1 MKKEFLQ
8 KILSDI
14 SRVRIAVIGDFCL
27 DAYWFIDESVSEI
40 SIETGEPTRPVREQ
54 RYSLGGA
61 GNVANNLVSMGV
73 RDVRAFGVTG
83 KDPFGAEMEKIMQQT
98 GIETAN
104 LIIQDS
110 CWHTHTYSKPYIEEH
125 ELSRIDFGNF
135 NRLSESTADRL
146 ISNLVQAIP
155 GVDLILVNQQVPSGI
170 HTEYLRR
177 KLLDV
182 IGMFPDKIF
191 MADSRNFNEYYEGS
205 IRKMNDLEAVR
216 LCGLKRDPED
226 RVPFHEV
233 RNSALMLFERFR
245 KPVFITRGDRG
256 SITVDESGITEIP
269 SLMILSKVDTVGAG
283 DSYLAGAAAALASGY
298 GVKVAAG
305 IGTLVAGVTVQKLF
319 QTGTASPDEIL
330 GIGHDPDYVYSP
342 DLAEDI
348 RQAEYF
354 NGSEIEIINRMPV
367 SPRIKCAI
375 FDHDGTVST
384 LREGWELIMAPM
396 MVRAILG
403 DKFNDTDENVY
414 RKVQARVWDYI
425 DKTTGIQTI
434 TQMRGLPALVREFG
448 LVPENRILDG
458 VEYKKIYNDE
468 LIGMVREREK
478 KLKKNELNREDF
490 MVKNVLPF
498 IEFLKDRGILLFLAS
513 GTDAEDVRNE
523 AYTLGYGHFFGEH
536 IYGADNSMEGEAK
549 KRVLDKILDNI
560 GESEADSIVTFGD
573 GPVEIR
579 ETRKRGGI
587 TVGVASNEIRR
598 FGLNEKK
605 RERLVKAGADIIIP
619 DFSQSSFLSNLL
631 NIS

>member
-1 MKKEFLQ
+1 MKKEFLK

-27 DAYWFIDESVSEI
+27 DAYWFIDESASEI
-40 SIETGEPTRPVREQ
+40 SIETGELTRPVREQ

-61 GNVANNLVSMGV
+61 GNVASNLVSMGI
-73 RDVRAFGVTG
+73 RDVRAFGVIG
-83 KDPFGAEMEKIMQQT
+83 KDPFGSEMAKIMQQT
-98 GIETAN
+98 GIDTVN

-110 CWHTHTYSKPYIEEH
+110 LWHTHTYSKPYIEEH
-125 ELSRIDFGNF
+125 ELNRLDFGNF
-135 NRLSESTADRL
+135 NKLSESTADRL
-146 ISNLVQAIP
+146 ISKLVKAIP
-155 GVDLILVNQQVPSGI
+155 EVDLILINQQVPSGI

-177 KLLDV
+177 KLLEV
-182 IGMFPDKIF
+182 TGRFPDKIF
-191 MADSRNFNEYYEGS
+191 MVDSRNFNEYYEGS

-216 LCGLKRDPED
+216 LCGFIRDPED
-226 RVPFHEV
+226 RVPFQEV

-245 KPVFITRGDRG
+245 KPLFITRGDRG
-256 SITVDESGITEIP
+256 SLTVDESGISEIP

-298 GVKVAAG
+298 GVKVAAE

-348 RQAEYF
+348 RQAEYL
-354 NGSEIEIINRMPV
+354 NGSEIEIINRLPV
-367 SPRIKCAI
+367 SPHIKHAI

-384 LREGWELIMAPM
+384 LREGWERIMAPM
-396 MVRAILG
+396 MVKAILG

-414 RKVQARVWDYI
+414 RKVQTRVLDYI

-434 TQMRGLPALVREFG
+434 TQMKGLPALIREFG
-448 LVPENRILDG
+448 LVPENMILDEF
-458 VEYKKIYNDE
+458 EYKKIYNDE
-468 LIGMVREREK
+468 LLGIVREREK
-478 KLKKNELNREDF
+478 KLKNNELNREDF

-498 IEFLKDRGILLFLAS
+498 LQFLNDRGIVLYLAS
-513 GTDAEDVRNE
+513 GTDEEDVRNE
-523 AYTLGYGHFFGEH
+523 AYALGYGHFFCDQ
-536 IYGADNSMEGEAK
+536 IYGADTSVEGEAK

-560 GESEADSIVTFGD
+560 GESSASSIVTFGD

-605 RERLVKAGADIIIP
+605 RERLIKAGADIIIP
-619 DFSQSSFLSNLL
+619 DFSQSSILSNLL

>member
-73 RDVRAFGVTG
+73 GDVRTFGVTG
-83 KDPFGAEMEKIMQQT
+83 KDPFGVEMEKIMQEKGIDT
-98 GIETAN
+98 GN

-110 CWHTHTYSKPYIEEH
+110 CWHTHTYSKPYIEER

-135 NRLSESTADRL
+135 NELSVNTADRL
-146 ISNLVQAIP
+146 ISNLVETIP
-155 GVDLILVNQQVPSGI
+155 SVDLILINQQVSSGI

-182 IGMFPDKIF
+182 IRKFPDKFFIT
-191 MADSRNFNEYYEGS
+191 DSRNFNEHYEGT
-205 IRKMNDLEAVR
+205 IRKMNDFEAVR
-216 LCGLKRDPED
+216 LCGYKRGPDD
-226 RVPFHEV
+226 RVPFQEV
-233 RNSALMLFERFR
+233 RNSALMLYERFR
-245 KPVFITRGDRG
+245 KPLFITRGDRG
-256 SITVDESGITEIP
+256 SITVDDSGIFEIP
-269 SLMILSKVDTVGAG
+269 SLMILSPVDTVGAG

-298 GVKVAAG
+298 SVKIAAEF
-305 IGTLVAGVTVQKLF
+305 GTLVAGVTVQKLF

-348 RQAEYF
+348 RQAKYF
-354 NGSEIEIINRMPV
+354 NGSEIEIINRLPA
-367 SPRIKCAI
+367 SPRIKHAI
-375 FDHDGTVST
+375 FDHDGTIST

-403 DKFNDTDENVY
+403 DKFNDTDESVY
-414 RKVQARVWDYI
+414 RKVQTRVWDYI
-425 DKTTGIQTI
+425 DKTTGMQTI
-434 TQMRGLPALVREFG
+434 TQMMGLPSLIREFG
-448 LVPENRILDG
+448 FVPEKRILDG
-458 VEYKKIYNDE
+458 YEYKKIYNDE
-468 LIGMVREREK
+468 LIGIVRDREK
-478 KLKKNELNREDF
+478 KLKNNELNREDF

-498 IEFLKDRGILLFLAS
+498 IEFLNDRGIVLYLAS
-513 GTDAEDVRNE
+513 GTDEEDVRNE
-523 AYTLGYGHFFGEH
+523 ANTLGYGHFFGEH
-536 IYGADNSMEGEAK
+536 IYGADNNIEGEAK

-560 GESEADSIVTFGD
+560 GESSADLIVTFGD

-579 ETRKRGGI
+579 ETGKRGGI

-598 FGLNEKK
+598 YGLNEKK
-605 RERLVKAGADIIIP
+605 RERLVKAGADLIIP
-619 DFSQSSFLSNLL
+619 DFSQLSVLLSLL

>member
-8 KILSDI
+8 KILNDI

-27 DAYWFIDESVSEI
+27 DAYWFIDESLSEI

-73 RDVRAFGVTG
+73 ADVRVFGVTG
-83 KDPFGAEMEKIMQQT
+83 KDPFGTEMAKIMQEKGINT
-98 GIETAN
+98 GN
-104 LIIQDS
+104 LIIQDGF
-110 CWHTHTYSKPYIEEH
+110 WHTHTYSKPYIEGH

-135 NRLSESTADRL
+135 NKLSESTADRL
-146 ISNLVQAIP
+146 ISNLVEAIP
-155 GVDLILVNQQVPSGI
+155 EVDLILINQQVSSGI
-170 HTEYLRR
+170 HTEYFRS

-182 IGMFPDKIF
+182 TGRFPDKIF
-191 MADSRNFNEYYEGS
+191 MVDSRNFNEYYEGS

-216 LCGLKRDPED
+216 LCGFKRDPDD
-226 RVPFHEV
+226 RVPFQEV
-233 RNSALMLFERFR
+233 RNSAMMLYERFG
-245 KPVFITRGDRG
+245 KPLFITRGDKG
-256 SITVDESGITEIP
+256 SITVDESGISEIP

-298 GVKVAAG
+298 GMRVAAEV
-305 IGTLVAGVTVQKLF
+305 GTLVAGVTVQKLF

-330 GIGHDPDYVYSP
+330 GIGHDPDYVYFP

-348 RQAEYF
+348 RQAQYF
-354 NGSEIEIINRMPV
+354 NGSEIEIINRLQV
-367 SPRIKCAI
+367 SPRIKHAI

-384 LREGWELIMAPM
+384 LREGWEKIMAPM

-403 DKFNDTDENVY
+403 DKFNNSDENVY
-414 RKVQARVWDYI
+414 RKVQARVLDYI
-425 DKTTGIQTI
+425 NKTTGIQTI
-434 TQMRGLPALVREFG
+434 TQMKGLPAMIREFG
-448 LVPENRILDG
+448 LVPENMILDEF
-458 VEYKKIYNDE
+458 EYKKIYNDE
-468 LIGMVREREK
+468 LLGIVREREK
-478 KLKKNELNREDF
+478 KLKNNELNREDF

-498 IEFLKDRGILLFLAS
+498 IQFLNDRGIVLYLAS

-523 AYTLGYGHFFGEH
+523 AYALGYGHFFGDR
-536 IYGADNSMEGEAK
+536 IYGADTTVEGEAK

-560 GESEADSIVTFGD
+560 GESSADSIVTFGD

-605 RERLVKAGADIIIP
+605 RERLIKAGADIIIP
-619 DFSQSSFLSNLL
+619 DFSQSSVLSNLL
-631 NIS
+631 KIC